1 MIKKQIVTIG
11 FILSLISFGIVWA
24 GHSNSATSF
33 GQQRRN
39 QGASPDPTP
48 GISEHVFYGEVFTLM
63 ATLDNAADYQKQAG
77 LSDDQTS
84 VLGEIAKDCQRDLE
98 HQDARAQA
106 VIMAYRARL
115 KESDLK
121 QRDPKKMP
129 LLPVELTELQ
139 EGRSA
144 IVLHHRD
151 RLRKALGDEAF
162 GRFTEAAKEIVT
174 ITLTP
179 AQ

>member
-11 FILSLISFGIVWA
+11 FILSLVSFGIVWA

-39 QGASPDPTP
+39 QGASPNPTP
-48 GISEHVFYGEVFTLM
+48 GISEHVFYGEVFSLI

-98 HQDARAQA
+98 YQDARAQG
-106 VIMAYRARL
+106 VIMAFRAPL
-115 KESDLK
+115 NESDLK

-129 LLPVELTELQ
+129 PVPAELTQLQ
-139 EGRSA
+139 EGRNA

-151 RLRKALGDEAF
+151 RLKKALGQRSCSDVHIRSF
-162 GRFTEAAKEIVT
+162 AKRH
-174 ITLTP
+174 
-179 AQ
+179 